1 MALAHSL
8 KVFARTDGEQISG
21 YAFFVG
27 GGRPVGA
34 EWVATAAGKAVAEG
48 QTGAEG
54 EYAFAVPN
62 TVSDDIAITVDVKD
76 GHIAST
82 RVASGRFLSQT
93 IGKQQALTAETSATD
108 ASTAETSSKES
119 TLPETPSPEA
129 GFLFQE
135 SDDQL
140 FCPTVIEDVA
150 FGPRNL
156 GLSEQEARQRAE
168 QTLKQI
174 GAWHLA
180 ERFSHR
186 LSGGEKRLVCLAGLL
201 AMHPDVLL
209 LDEPTN
215 GVDAE
220 NRQRLTAALKRY
232 LGAIVLVSHDALF
245 IKEISQQSLLL
256 DSGQLKAISA
266 NSRLSE
272 QVV

>member
-1 MALAHSL
+1 MTALIQLEAIRVRRDERLVLNDVNFSL
-8 KVFARTDGEQISG
+8 QQGQRLAI
-21 YAFFVG
+21 
-27 GGRPVGA
+27 VGA
-34 EWVATAAGKAVAEG
+34 NGAGKTTLLRTLVGLEKIE
-48 QTGAEG
+48 Q
-54 EYAFAVPN
+54 
-62 TVSDDIAITVDVKD
+62 
-76 GHIAST
+76 
-82 RVASGRFLSQT
+82 GRIYLFN
-93 IGKQQALTAETSATD
+93 KQCQREAD
-108 ASTAETSSKES
+108 FR
-119 TLPETPSPEA
+119 LPRQRI

-150 FGPRNL
+150 FGPRNM

-168 QTLKQI
+168 QTLKQL
-174 GAWHLA
+174 GVWHLA

-186 LSGGEKRLVCLAGLL
+186 LSGGEKRLVCLAGLM

-220 NRQRLTAALKRY
+220 NLQRLTAALKHY

-245 IKEISQQSLLL
+245 IKEVSQQSLLL

-272 QVV
+272 QAV